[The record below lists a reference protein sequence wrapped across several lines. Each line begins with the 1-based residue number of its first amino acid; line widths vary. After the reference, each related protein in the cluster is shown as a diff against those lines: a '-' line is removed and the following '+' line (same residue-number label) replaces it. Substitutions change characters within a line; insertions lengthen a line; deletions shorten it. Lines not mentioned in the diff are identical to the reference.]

1 MKKFI
6 ESFKSGWE
14 MLANSKYGDINRIYK
29 YEEDHAQQIKLSK
42 KHKPRKSYDHLE

>member
-29 YEEDHAQQIKLSK
+29 YEEDHAQDKIIEKT
-42 KHKPRKSYDHLE
+42 